1 MHVLR
6 RKSGVKKRIVSLF
19 MALVMTLTL
28 LPAAWAAELTAPQ
41 EDTVPTEEQ
50 SAQEVPAAAA
60 EVMPATEA
68 MPAAEQ
74 DAEAELTEA
83 NSFLLFAATNV
94 EVLIAPERV
103 PYQPGQTVREAL
115 LALQNRE
122 ETPHTFTG
130 LETANGFVTAI
141 DGVSANY
148 NRSDDKG
155 GYKLDQSASAVG
167 AFVFLTAYDM
177 LNEDTASALYALG
190 RAMLAWQ
197 EAEKPQMQK
206 FAQQEYDDAAKALT
220 VKKTADELTALATAL
235 TERMEAYT
243 QYENAETKPL
253 DVRLLGL
260 DGQLLT
266 DYTFTATDPYGNEK
280 TFTNEHPALAAGSY
294 TFTLTSGLNGAS
306 GAMTVA
312 EDGSV
317 TVADETLTVLRV
329 PQNVEWIAQPVL
341 RSVNG
346 GDAAENRYPMEQNG
360 TMALVPDTVGPTGGL
375 YLYGVPGADLDDSK
389 DHLWNGNRVA
399 LYAVYTDVN
408 GKEIDKS
415 RSWESTYQA
424 LTNLLTAGTQGSDL
438 RLEARADMDGYTLYQ
453 AWELTLERT
462 PTLYGLSVTAGGV
475 DQKLDFSGTTTEYAC
490 VVTTGSVVLRPARNS
505 SYTVTVNGSPLDA
518 DGTYTLPLVENS
530 ATTATI
536 AVTMPESGRTTNYTL
551 TVTRE
556 AAVPLTV
563 KHDNDVTVRIFN
575 AAGAEI
581 GVDADGTYPLT
592 PGDSSYT
599 YIATK
604 NEYYHTKGTFK
615 APAKGAESLTIAA
628 VTPET
633 DDYLTSL
640 KLAASA
646 VGTSSVYLPEEQF
659 RAGTHVY
666 ASQMDDRNNSVY
678 VWAAAAQ
685 DKNCK
690 IRVPRTD
697 GKETIVPSGMIAYGT
712 FASSLA
718 EMGPEAFRFTL
729 LVSREDSE
737 KKVIF
742 EQDYLVDFAR
752 VLTLADMSL
761 SVDGME
767 TLYYPV
773 IKGEVADYDGFY
785 WKQYDYQA
793 TVLGSAQE
801 AVLTVTPFAG
811 YSVQV
816 NGGQVYAPEVDP
828 ETGETAETVTITL
841 PLDETK
847 KQESFTLT
855 ACTEEGHQARAYT
868 LTLKKGAPIDTT
880 VTIQDKSTKQ
890 TIAGALAAVYEMR
903 SGSRVWPND
912 DGTFSLV
919 EGLTYTC
926 VATCSGYVGDTQEI
940 AAGKAEEIV
949 ISLAAAPASSHGAG
963 VTSRWPSFRGNNE
976 SNGVVDVKTP
986 TSSKDAVL
994 SWANKL
1000 GDGYSTSALGC
1011 PILIEEGGVEFL
1023 IVYSGRKLY
1032 KVESVTGT
1040 VVATGTMYDTSS
1052 FAITSATYGSDCGM
1066 LFVALSN
1073 GTVQAFDAATLDS
1086 LWIYQDALGG
1096 QPNCPLTYHDGY
1108 VYTGFWND
1116 EKANANFVCL
1126 SATDEDPTSD
1136 SEKKLARWTYTRQ
1149 GGFYW
1154 AGAYVCDDYLL
1165 VGADDGQDQYSSAN
1179 GALLCLDPSTG
1190 EELDRWDNLRGDV
1203 RSSIALDKST
1213 GLFYFT
1219 SKGGY
1224 LYRAAVTQ
1232 TADGWRITDTRS
1244 CVLSNGSNKPD
1255 EPAMSTCTPVLY
1267 HGRAYIGVS
1276 GTSQFGAYTGHNI
1289 TVVDLD
1295 SMSVLYSVP
1304 TKGYP
1309 QTSGLLTTAYEY
1321 PSVYFF
1327 DNFSPGTLRLLED
1340 TGADTLKRTTETY
1353 QVSGVTYE
1361 AETAYALF
1369 TPANE
1374 QAQYAICSPIADSKG
1389 TVFFKND
1396 SAYLMA
1402 LTSDVDTIKVKTLP
1416 DKMSYNEGEKFNP
1429 AGMVL
1434 TVYYKNG
1441 ESRDLPVSRTIN
1453 NVEVTYFTYN
1463 SDTLTAADDGYFEL
1477 TYVPVM
1483 YQSGADGEPVIR
1495 AAKTD
1500 IPISVT
1506 GRTYDRGDINGDGAV
1521 DVYDLQYLYEYCCDN
1536 DTITNPS
1543 ILDRVDVNGDG
1554 LKNISDA
1561 AALYEF
1567 LTRGS
1572 WPMSDTSS
1580 ASVQTTA
1587 ASGGGTAKLLG
1598 SASSAG
1604 AIDRAALKSV
1614 AASQSS
1620 APARAAVK
1628 GDINGDGAVDVYDLQ
1643 YLYEYCCDKS
1653 TITDAATLARLDVNG
1668 DGKQDI
1674 ADAAA
1679 LYGYLT
1685 EGQWPAPRHAIAVK
1699 ADAPT
1704 KAEVTQG
1711 GQYTLYMSEV
1721 FDTCSHNVTYTLSGE
1736 GLGKHTKLAS
1746 DDKGDYLSFTNGETG
1761 EYSLTIT
1768 AVCGADSAVQA
1779 DYHLTVTVTKSAA
1792 GDPGQYGYD
1801 ETPARSVTVYVT
1813 VSNDGVPIRG
1823 VDGTPISHLQVKVP
1837 YFDLESQGLE
1847 DYYRYHTE
1855 NGQGGY
1861 IDGEI
1866 VERPTLL
1873 HLYLYLLGVY
1883 CLGYTPDDVIDGNVQ
1898 VRDAELPRDLK
1909 ISGIGNILDE
1919 TTVNWTGPALT
1930 ISGSATSMYMTKFW
1944 GHDENLMY
1952 YRNHMYPL
1960 MRAGWGCT
1968 ADYILLSDGDTID
1981 VALFS
1986 DWNFWTRGAFA
1997 CFDADEYTVKTGETL
2012 NFNTRKYETKSVADG
2027 GSESFQP
2034 IEGMKVY
2041 LCNEQWTRLA
2051 VIEPT
2056 ESGDAYQYVIDQ
2068 PGEYYL
2074 LAIDPYAGT
2083 NDACLAPATARVHVT
2098 AAG

>member
-1 MHVLR
+1 M
-6 RKSGVKKRIVSLF
+6 KKRIVSLF
-19 MALVMTLTL
+19 MALVMTLSL
-28 LPAAWAAELTAPQ
+28 LPTTAWAVQPSPATTEQTLTEQTAEEP
-41 EDTVPTEEQ
+41 
-50 SAQEVPAAAA
+50 SAA
-60 EVMPATEA
+60 EETTPAEVQ
-68 MPAAEQ
+68 PAAESA
-74 DAEAELTEA
+74 DTELTDA

-103 PYQPGQTVREAL
+103 PYQPNQTVREAL

-130 LETANGFVTAI
+130 LETSDGFVTAI
-141 DGVSANY
+141 DGVSAGY
-148 NRSDDKG
+148 LRSDDKG
-155 GYKLDQSASAVG
+155 GFDLEQRADSIG
-167 AFVFLTAYDM
+167 AFLFLTAYDT
-177 LNEDTASALYALG
+177 LNEETASALCALG

-206 FAQQEYDDAAKALT
+206 FARQEYDAAAKALT
-220 VKKTADELTALATAL
+220 VKKTADELTALSTAL

-243 QYENAETKPL
+243 QYENAKTVPL
-253 DVRLLGL
+253 NVRFYGL

-266 DYTFTATDPYGNEK
+266 DYTFTAADPYGNEK

-306 GAMTVA
+306 GVMTVA

-317 TVADETLTVLRV
+317 TVADETLTTLRV
-329 PQNVEWIAQPVL
+329 PQGVAWMAQPVL

-360 TMALVPDTVGPTGGL
+360 TVALVPDAVGTTGGL
-375 YLYGVPGADLDDSK
+375 YLYGVPGADLESK
-389 DHLWNGNRVA
+389 TYQWNGSKVTLCA
-399 LYAVYTDVN
+399 MYTDVN
-408 GKEIDKS
+408 GKKVDKS
-415 RSWESTYQA
+415 RSWESTHQA
-424 LTNLLTAGTQGSDL
+424 LADVLTAGTQGSAL
-438 RLEARADMDGYTLYQ
+438 RLEARADMDGYTVYQ
-453 AWELTLERT
+453 AWELKIERT
-462 PTLYGLSVTAGGV
+462 PTLYGLSVMAGGV

-490 VVTTGSVVLRPARNS
+490 VVTTESVVLRPARNS
-505 SYTVTVNGSPLDA
+505 SYTVTVNGGQLDG
-518 DGTYTLPLVENS
+518 DGTYTLPLAEDS
-530 ATTATI
+530 DTTATI
-536 AVTMPESGRTTNYTL
+536 AVTMPESGRTTTYTL
-551 TVTRE
+551 TVTRK

-563 KHDNDVTVRIFN
+563 KHDDDVTVRIFN

-604 NEYYHTKGTFK
+604 NEYYH
-615 APAKGAESLTIAA
+615 AKGIFAAPKEGDTSLTITA

-646 VGTSSVYLPEEQF
+646 VGTSSVYLPAEQF

-666 ASQMDDRNNSVY
+666 TSQMDDRNNSVY
-678 VWAAAAQ
+678 VWAVAVQ
-685 DKNCK
+685 DKGCK

-697 GKETIVPSGMIAYGT
+697 GKDTNVPSGRTSGT

-718 EMGPEAFRFTL
+718 KTGPEAFRFTL

-737 KKVIF
+737 KKVTF

-767 TLYYPV
+767 TAYYPV

-785 WKQYDYQA
+785 WKQYDYQT

-801 AVLTVTPFAG
+801 AVLTVTPFVTG

-816 NGGQVYAPEVDP
+816 NGDQIYAPKVDP
-828 ETGETAETVTITL
+828 ETGETAETVTVTL

-847 KQESFTLT
+847 KQETFTLT
-855 ACTEEGHQARAYT
+855 ACTAEGHQARAYT

-880 VTIQDKSTKQ
+880 VTIQDKDTKQ
-890 TIAGALAAVYEMR
+890 TIDGALAAVYEMR

-949 ISLAAAPASSHGAG
+949 ISLAAAPVSSHGAG
-963 VTSRWPSFRGNNE
+963 VTSSWPSFRGNDNA
-976 SNGVVDVKTP
+976 NGVVNAKTP
-986 TSSKDAVL
+986 TSSDTAVL

-1023 IVYSGRKLY
+1023 IVYSGRTLY

-1040 VVATGTMYDTSS
+1040 VVATGAMCDTSS
-1052 FAITSATYGSDCGM
+1052 FAITSATYGPDCGM
-1066 LFVALSN
+1066 LFVALSS

-1086 LWIYQDALGG
+1086 LWIYQDMLGG

-1108 VYTGFWND
+1108 VYTGFWNQ
-1116 EKANANFVCL
+1116 EKENANFVCL
-1126 SATDEDPTSD
+1126 SATDEDPTSG
-1136 SEKKLARWTYTRQ
+1136 SEKKLARWTYTRM

-1165 VGADDGQDQYSSAN
+1165 VGADDGQDRSSSAT

-1190 EELDRWDNLRGDV
+1190 EELDRWDGLRGDV
-1203 RSSIALDKST
+1203 RSSIARD
-1213 GLFYFT
+1213 GDGRFYFT

-1224 LYRAAVTQ
+1224 LYSAAVTQ
-1232 TADGWRITDTRS
+1232 TADGWKITDTRS
-1244 CVLSNGSNKPD
+1244 CALSNGSGSEKT
-1255 EPAMSTCTPVLY
+1255 PAMSTCTPVLY
-1267 HGRAYIGVS
+1267 KGRAYIGVS

-1327 DNFSPGTLRLLED
+1327 DNFTPGTLRLLED
-1340 TGADTLKRTTETY
+1340 TGTAPGKTTTETY
-1353 QVSGVTYE
+1353 QEGGSTRTV
-1361 AETAYALF
+1361 ETAYALF
-1369 TPANE
+1369 TPAND

-1402 LTSDVDTIKVKTLP
+1402 LTSTVDKVEVTKLP
-1416 DKMSYNEGEKFNP
+1416 DKMSYSEGEAFDP
-1429 AGMVL
+1429 TGMEL
-1434 TVYYKNG
+1434 TVYYTNG
-1441 ESRDLPVSRTIN
+1441 ESRVLPVSRTIN
-1453 NVEVTYFTYN
+1453 GVKVEYFTY
-1463 SDTLTAADDGYFEL
+1463 SDTVTAADDGYFEL

-1506 GRTYDRGDINGDGAV
+1506 GKTYDRGDINGDGAV
-1521 DVYDLQYLYEYCCDN
+1521 DVYDLQYLYEYCCD
-1536 DTITNPS
+1536 
-1543 ILDRVDVNGDG
+1543 
-1554 LKNISDA
+1554 KN
-1561 AALYEF
+1561 
-1567 LTRGS
+1567 
-1572 WPMSDTSS
+1572 
-1580 ASVQTTA
+1580 
-1587 ASGGGTAKLLG
+1587 
-1598 SASSAG
+1598 
-1604 AIDRAALKSV
+1604 
-1614 AASQSS
+1614 
-1620 APARAAVK
+1620 
-1628 GDINGDGAVDVYDLQ
+1628 
-1643 YLYEYCCDKS
+1643 
-1653 TITDAATLARLDVNG
+1653 TITDPATLARLDVNG

-1685 EGQWPAPRHAIAVK
+1685 EGEWPSSRHAITVK
-1699 ADAPT
+1699 STAPET
-1704 KAEVTQG
+1704 AQVEQG
-1711 GQYTLYMSEV
+1711 GMYTLYMSDV
-1721 FDTCSHNVTYTLSGE
+1721 FDTCPDRVTYTLSGE
-1736 GLGKHTKLAS
+1736 GLSEHTKLAA
-1746 DDKGDYLSFTNGETG
+1746 DDKGDYLSFTNSKTG
-1761 EYSLTIT
+1761 DYLLTIT

-1779 DYHLTVTVTKSAA
+1779 VYHLTVTVTKSAA
-1792 GDPGQYGYD
+1792 GDPGQYDYD
-1801 ETPARSVTVYVT
+1801 EENADSVTVYVT

-1823 VDGTPISHLQVKVP
+1823 VDGTPMAHLQVEVP
-1837 YFDLESQGLE
+1837 YFDLENQGLE
-1847 DYYRYHTE
+1847 EFHRYHTE
-1855 NGQGGY
+1855 NGQGGGSY
-1861 IDGEI
+1861 IDNVV
-1866 VERPTLL
+1866 VERPTVL

-1883 CLGYTPDDVIDGNVQ
+1883 CKGYTPEEVTSGTKKVVDGQNDRYREVY
-1898 VRDAELPRDLK
+1898 D
-1909 ISGIGNILDE
+1909 ILGKQ
-1919 TTVNWTGPALT
+1919 TASWPGPALT
-1930 ISGSATSMYMTKFW
+1930 ISGSATSMYMPNFW

-1952 YRNHMYPL
+1952 YRNHVYPL
-1960 MRAGWGCT
+1960 MGPGWGAT
-1968 ADYILLSDGDTID
+1968 ADYILLSNGDTID

-1986 DWNFWTRGAFA
+1986 DWNFWSDGGAFT
-1997 CFDADEYTVKTGETL
+1997 CFDKDEYTVKAGETL
-2012 NFNTRKYETKSVADG
+2012 TFNTRKYETKSVADG
-2027 GSESFQP
+2027 GSESFQS
-2034 IEGMKVY
+2034 IAGMTVY
-2041 LCNEQWTRLA
+2041 LYDDQWTQLTEIPA
-2051 VIEPT
+2051 D
-2056 ESGDAYQYVIDQ
+2056 ESGDAFQYVVNEK
-2068 PGEYYL
+2068 PGTYYL
-2074 LAIDPYAGT
+2074 LALDPKAGS
-2083 NDACLAPATARVHVT
+2083 DAARLAPATARLRVS
-2098 AAG
+2098 

>member
-1 MHVLR
+1 M
-6 RKSGVKKRIVSLF
+6 KKRIVSLF
-19 MALVMTLTL
+19 MALVMTLSL
-28 LPAAWAAELTAPQ
+28 LPTTAWAVQPSPEITEQTLTEQTAEEP
-41 EDTVPTEEQ
+41 
-50 SAQEVPAAAA
+50 SAA
-60 EVMPATEA
+60 EETTPAEVQ
-68 MPAAEQ
+68 PAAESA
-74 DAEAELTEA
+74 DTALTDD
-83 NSFLLFAATNV
+83 NSFLLFAATNAG
-94 EVLIAPERV
+94 VLIAPERV

-115 LALQNRE
+115 LALQDRKEN
-122 ETPHTFTG
+122 PHTFTG

-148 NRSDDKG
+148 SRSDDKG
-155 GYKLDQSASAVG
+155 SFDLQQRADSVG
-167 AFVFLTAYDM
+167 AFLFLTAYDT
-177 LNEDTASALYALG
+177 LNEETASALYALG

-206 FAQQEYDDAAKALT
+206 FARQEYDAAAKALT
-220 VKKTADELTALATAL
+220 VKKAADELTALSTAL

-253 DVRLLGL
+253 NVRFRGL
-260 DGQLLT
+260 TGQPLT

-306 GAMTVA
+306 GVMTVA

-317 TVADETLTVLRV
+317 TVAGQTLTALRV
-329 PQNVEWIAQPVL
+329 PQGVAWMAQPVL

-346 GDAAENRYPMEQNG
+346 GDAAENRYPMESNG
-360 TMALVPDTVGPTGGL
+360 TVALVPDAVGTTGGL
-375 YLYGVPGADLDDSK
+375 YLYGVPGADLESK
-389 DHLWNGNRVA
+389 TYQWNGSKVTLCA
-399 LYAVYTDVN
+399 MYTDVN
-408 GKEIDKS
+408 GKEIDKQ

-424 LTNLLTAGTQGSDL
+424 LADVLTAGTQGADL
-438 RLEARADMDGYTLYQ
+438 RLEARADMDGYTVYQ
-453 AWELTLERT
+453 AWELKIERT

-490 VVTTGSVVLRPARNS
+490 VVTTESVVLRPARNS
-505 SYTVTVNGSPLDA
+505 SYTVTVNGGQLDG
-518 DGTYTLPLVENS
+518 DGTYTLPLAEDGD
-530 ATTATI
+530 TTATI
-536 AVTMPESGRTTNYTL
+536 AVTMPESGRTTTYTL
-551 TVTRE
+551 TVTRK

-563 KHDNDVTVRIFN
+563 EHDDDVTVRIFN
-575 AAGAEI
+575 AAGVEI
-581 GVDADGTYPLT
+581 GMDADGTYPLT

-604 NEYYHTKGTFK
+604 NEYYH
-615 APAKGAESLTIAA
+615 AKGIFAAPKEGDTSLTITA

-640 KLAASA
+640 KLAAKA

-666 ASQMDDRNNSVY
+666 TSQMDDQNNSVY
-678 VWAAAAQ
+678 VWAVAVQ
-685 DKNCK
+685 DKSCK

-697 GKETIVPSGMIAYGT
+697 GKDTIVPSGITSGT

-718 EMGPEAFRFTL
+718 KTGPEAFRFTL

-737 KKVIF
+737 KKVTF

-752 VLTLADMSL
+752 VLTLANMSL

-767 TLYYPV
+767 TVYYPV
-773 IKGEVADYDGFY
+773 IKGEVANYDGFY

-828 ETGETAETVTITL
+828 ETGETAETVTVTL

-847 KQESFTLT
+847 KQEVFTLT
-855 ACTEEGHQARAYT
+855 ACTAEGHQARAYT

-880 VTIQDKSTKQ
+880 VTIQDKDTKQ
-890 TIAGALAAVYEMR
+890 TIDGALAAVYEMR

-949 ISLAAAPASSHGAG
+949 ISLAAAPVSSHGAG
-963 VTSRWPSFRGNNE
+963 VTSSWPSFRGNDNA
-976 SNGVVDVKTP
+976 NGVVNAKTP
-986 TSSKDAVL
+986 TSSDTAVL
-994 SWANKL
+994 GWANKL

-1023 IVYSGRKLY
+1023 IVYSGRTLY

-1040 VVATGTMYDTSS
+1040 VVATGAMCDTSS
-1052 FAITSATYGSDCGM
+1052 FAITSATYGPDCGM

-1073 GTVQAFDAATLDS
+1073 GTVQAFDAATLES

-1108 VYTGFWND
+1108 VYTGFWNQ
-1116 EKANANFVCL
+1116 EQENANFVCL
-1126 SATDEDPTSD
+1126 SATDENPASG
-1136 SEKKLARWTYTRQ
+1136 SEKKLARWTYTRL

-1154 AGAYVCDDYLL
+1154 AGAYVCDNYLL

-1190 EELDRWDNLRGDV
+1190 AELGRWEDGLRGDV
-1203 RSSIALDKST
+1203 RSSIAKGED
-1213 GLFYFT
+1213 GRFYFT

-1224 LYRAAVTQ
+1224 LYSAAVEK
-1232 TADGWRITDTRS
+1232 TAAGWTITNKRS
-1244 CVLSNGSNKPD
+1244 CQLSNGSGSEKT
-1255 EPAMSTCTPVLY
+1255 PAMSTCTPVLY

-1276 GTSQFGAYTGHNI
+1276 GTSQFGMYTGHNI

-1327 DNFSPGTLRLLED
+1327 DNFTPGTLRLLED
-1340 TGADTLKRTTETY
+1340 TGTAPGKTTTETY
-1353 QVSGVTYE
+1353 QEGGSTRTV
-1361 AETAYALF
+1361 ETAYALF

-1402 LTSDVDTIKVKTLP
+1402 LTSDIDTIKVKSLP
-1416 DKMSYNEGEKFNP
+1416 YKMSYNEGEAFDP
-1429 AGMVL
+1429 TGMEL

-1453 NVEVTYFTYN
+1453 GVKVEYFTY

-1477 TYVPVM
+1477 TYAPVM

-1506 GRTYDRGDINGDGAV
+1506 GKTYDRGDINGDGAV

-1536 DTITNPS
+1536 STIT
-1543 ILDRVDVNGDG
+1543 DRATLARLDVNGDG
-1554 LKNISDA
+1554 LTNISDV
-1561 AALYEF
+1561 AALYDF
-1567 LTRGS
+1567 LTQGS
-1572 WPMSDTSS
+1572 WPESDTS
-1580 ASVQTTA
+1580 AAVPQTMA
-1587 ASGGGTAKLLG
+1587 ASGGGTARLLG

-1604 AIDRAALKSV
+1604 AVDRTALKGV
-1614 AASQSS
+1614 TASLSS
-1620 APARAAVK
+1620 APAAAAVKK
-1628 GDINGDGAVDVYDLQ
+1628 GDINGDGTVDVYDLQ
-1643 YLYEYCCDKS
+1643 YLYEYCCDND
-1653 TITDAATLARLDVNG
+1653 TITNPAILARLDING
-1668 DGKQDI
+1668 DGERDI
-1674 ADAAA
+1674 ADVAA

-1685 EGQWPAPRHAIAVK
+1685 EGQWPVPRHAIAVK

-1704 KAEVTQG
+1704 EAEVTQG
-1711 GQYTLYMSEV
+1711 GQYILYMSEV
-1721 FDTCSHNVTYTLSGE
+1721 FDTCSDNNVTYTLSGE

-1746 DDKGDYLSFTNGETG
+1746 DDKGWFLSFTNGETG
-1761 EYSLTIT
+1761 VYSLTIT

-1779 DYHLTVTVTKSAA
+1779 VYHLTVTVTKSAA
-1792 GDPGQYGYD
+1792 GDPGQYDYD
-1801 ETPARSVTVYVT
+1801 EENAKSVTVYVT
-1813 VSNDGVPIRG
+1813 VSNDGVPIYG
-1823 VDGTPISHLQVKVP
+1823 VDGTPIAHLEVEVP
-1837 YFDLESQGLE
+1837 YFNLESQGLAE
-1847 DYYRYHTE
+1847 FYRYHTE
-1855 NGQGGY
+1855 NGQGGGSY
-1861 IDGEI
+1861 IDNVV
-1866 VERPTLL
+1866 VERPTAL

-1883 CLGYTPDDVIDGNVQ
+1883 CLGCEPYDVISGNVQ
-1898 VRDAELPRDLK
+1898 VRDAELPRELK

-1930 ISGSATSMYMTKFW
+1930 ISGSATSMYMPNFW

-1952 YRNHMYPL
+1952 YRNHMFPL

-1986 DWNFWTRGAFA
+1986 DWNFWNDGGAFT
-1997 CFDADEYTVKTGETL
+1997 CFDKDEYTVKAGETL
-2012 NFNTRKYETKSVADG
+2012 TFNTRKYETKSVADG

-2041 LCNEQWTRLA
+2041 LFNEQWTRLT
-2051 VIEPT
+2051 EELTPT
-2056 ESGDAYQYVIDQ
+2056 GSGEAFQYVIDQ
-2068 PGEYYL
+2068 PGDYYL
-2074 LAIDPYAGT
+2074 LALDPNAGT
-2083 NDACLAPATARVHVT
+2083 EAARLAPATARLRVS
-2098 AAG
+2098 

>member
-1 MHVLR
+1 M
-6 RKSGVKKRIVSLF
+6 KKRIVSLF
-19 MALVMTLTL
+19 MALVMTLSL
-28 LPAAWAAELTAPQ
+28 LPTTAWAVQPSPETTEQTLTEQTAEEP
-41 EDTVPTEEQ
+41 
-50 SAQEVPAAAA
+50 SAA
-60 EVMPATEA
+60 EETTPAEVQ
-68 MPAAEQ
+68 PAAESA
-74 DAEAELTEA
+74 DTELTDA

-122 ETPHTFTG
+122 ETPHTFDG
-130 LETANGFVTAI
+130 LETVNGFVTAI

-148 NRSDDKG
+148 SRSDDKG
-155 GYKLDQSASAVG
+155 SFDLEQRADSVG
-167 AFVFLTAYDM
+167 AFLFLTAYDT
-177 LNEDTASALYALG
+177 LNEETASALCALG

-206 FAQQEYDDAAKALT
+206 FARQEYDAAAKALT
-220 VKKTADELTALATAL
+220 VKKTADELTALSTAL

-253 DVRLLGL
+253 NVRFLGL
-260 DGQLLT
+260 TGQLLT
-266 DYTFTATDPYGNEK
+266 DYTFTAADPYGNEK

-306 GAMTVA
+306 GVMTVA

-317 TVADETLTVLRV
+317 TVADETLTTLRV
-329 PQNVEWIAQPVL
+329 PQGVAWMAQPVL

-346 GDAAENRYPMEQNG
+346 GDAAENRYPMEQDG
-360 TMALVPDTVGPTGGL
+360 TVALVPDAVGTTGGL
-375 YLYGVPGADLDDSK
+375 YLYGVPGADLESK
-389 DHLWNGNRVA
+389 TYQWNGSKVTLCA
-399 LYAVYTDVN
+399 MYTDVN
-408 GKEIDKS
+408 GKKVDKS
-415 RSWESTYQA
+415 RSWESTHQA
-424 LTNLLTAGTQGSDL
+424 LADVLTAGTQGSAL
-438 RLEARADMDGYTLYQ
+438 RLEARTDMDGYTMYQ

-462 PTLYGLSVTAGGV
+462 PTLYGLSVMAGGV

-490 VVTTGSVVLRPARNS
+490 VVTTESVVLRPARNS
-505 SYTVTVNGSPLDA
+505 SYTVTVNGGQLDG
-518 DGTYTLPLVENS
+518 DGTYTLPLAEDS
-530 ATTATI
+530 DTTATI
-536 AVTMPESGRTTNYTL
+536 AVTMPESGRTTTYTL
-551 TVTRE
+551 TVTRK

-563 KHDNDVTVRIFN
+563 KHDDDVTVRIFN

-604 NEYYHTKGTFK
+604 NEYYH
-615 APAKGAESLTIAA
+615 AKGIFAAPKEGDTSLTITA

-646 VGTSSVYLPEEQF
+646 VGTSSVYLPAEQF

-666 ASQMDDRNNSVY
+666 TSQMDDRNNSVY
-678 VWAAAAQ
+678 VWAVAVQ
-685 DKNCK
+685 DKGCK

-697 GKETIVPSGMIAYGT
+697 GKDTNVPSGITSGT

-718 EMGPEAFRFTL
+718 KTGPEAFRFTL

-737 KKVIF
+737 KKVTF

-767 TLYYPV
+767 TVYYQV
-773 IKGEVADYDGFY
+773 IKGEVANYDGFY
-785 WKQYDYQA
+785 WKQYDYQT

-801 AVLTVTPFAG
+801 AVLTVTPFVTG

-816 NGGQVYAPEVDP
+816 NGGQIYAPEVDP
-828 ETGETAETVTITL
+828 ETGETAETVTVTL

-847 KQESFTLT
+847 KQETFTLT
-855 ACTEEGHQARAYT
+855 ACTAEGHQARAYT

-880 VTIQDKSTKQ
+880 VTIQDKDTKQ
-890 TIAGALAAVYEMR
+890 TIDGALAAVYEMR

-949 ISLAAAPASSHGAG
+949 ISLAAAPVSSHGAG
-963 VTSRWPSFRGNNE
+963 VTSSWPSFRGNDNA
-976 SNGVVDVKTP
+976 NGVVNAKTP
-986 TSSKDAVL
+986 TSSDTAVL

-1023 IVYSGRKLY
+1023 IVYSGRTLY

-1040 VVATGTMYDTSS
+1040 VVATGAMCDTSS
-1052 FAITSATYGSDCGM
+1052 FAITSATYGPDCGM
-1066 LFVALSN
+1066 LFVALSS
-1073 GTVQAFDAATLDS
+1073 GTVQAFDAATLES
-1086 LWIYQDALGG
+1086 LWIYQDMLGG

-1108 VYTGFWND
+1108 VYTGFWNQ
-1116 EKANANFVCL
+1116 EQENANFVCL
-1126 SATDEDPTSD
+1126 SATDEDPASG
-1136 SEKKLARWTYTRQ
+1136 SEKKLARWTYTRL

-1154 AGAYVCDDYLL
+1154 AGAYVCDNYLL
-1165 VGADDGQDQYSSAN
+1165 VGADDGQDRSSSST

-1190 EELDRWDNLRGDV
+1190 EELDRWDGLRGDV
-1203 RSSIALDKST
+1203 RSSIARD
-1213 GLFYFT
+1213 GDGRFYFT

-1224 LYRAAVTQ
+1224 LYSAAVTQ
-1232 TADGWRITDTRS
+1232 TADGWKITDTRS
-1244 CVLSNGSNKPD
+1244 CALSNGSGDPST
-1255 EPAMSTCTPVLY
+1255 PAMSTCTPVLY
-1267 HGRAYIGVS
+1267 KGRAYIGVS

-1327 DNFSPGTLRLLED
+1327 DNFTPGTLRLLED
-1340 TGADTLKRTTETY
+1340 TGTAPGKTTTETY
-1353 QVSGVTYE
+1353 QEGGSTRTV
-1361 AETAYALF
+1361 ETAYALF
-1369 TPANE
+1369 TPAND

-1402 LTSDVDTIKVKTLP
+1402 LTSTVDKVEVTKLP
-1416 DKMSYNEGEKFNP
+1416 DKMSYNEGAAFDP
-1429 AGMVL
+1429 TGMEL
-1434 TVYYKNG
+1434 TVYYTNG
-1441 ESRDLPVSRTIN
+1441 ESRVLPVSRTIN
-1453 NVEVTYFTYN
+1453 GVKVEYFTY
-1463 SDTLTAADDGYFEL
+1463 SDTVTAADDGYFEL

-1506 GRTYDRGDINGDGAV
+1506 GKTYDRGDINGDGAV

-1536 DTITNPS
+1536 
-1543 ILDRVDVNGDG
+1543 
-1554 LKNISDA
+1554 
-1561 AALYEF
+1561 
-1567 LTRGS
+1567 
-1572 WPMSDTSS
+1572 
-1580 ASVQTTA
+1580 
-1587 ASGGGTAKLLG
+1587 
-1598 SASSAG
+1598 
-1604 AIDRAALKSV
+1604 
-1614 AASQSS
+1614 
-1620 APARAAVK
+1620 
-1628 GDINGDGAVDVYDLQ
+1628 
-1643 YLYEYCCDKS
+1643 S
-1653 TITDAATLARLDVNG
+1653 TITDRATLARLDVNG

-1685 EGQWPAPRHAIAVK
+1685 EGQWPVPRHAITVK
-1699 ADAPT
+1699 STAPKT
-1704 KAEVTQG
+1704 AQVEQG
-1711 GQYTLYMSEV
+1711 GMYTLYMSEV
-1721 FDTCSHNVTYTLSGE
+1721 FDTCPDSVTYTLSGE
-1736 GLGKHTKLAS
+1736 GLGKHTKLAA
-1746 DDKGDYLSFTNGETG
+1746 DDKGDYLSFTNSKTG
-1761 EYSLTIT
+1761 DYLLTIT

-1779 DYHLTVTVTKSAA
+1779 VYHLTVTVTKSAA
-1792 GDPGQYGYD
+1792 GDPGQYDYD
-1801 ETPARSVTVYVT
+1801 EENADSVTVYVT
-1813 VSNDGVPIRG
+1813 VSNDGVPIYG
-1823 VDGTPISHLQVKVP
+1823 VDGTPMAHLQVEVP
-1837 YFDLESQGLE
+1837 YFDLESQGLAE
-1847 DYYRYHTE
+1847 FYRYHTE
-1855 NGQGGY
+1855 NGQGGGSY
-1861 IDGEI
+1861 IDNVV
-1866 VERPTLL
+1866 VERPTVL

-1883 CLGYTPDDVIDGNVQ
+1883 CKGYTPEEVTSGTKKVVDGQSDRYREVY
-1898 VRDAELPRDLK
+1898 D
-1909 ISGIGNILDE
+1909 ILGKQ
-1919 TTVNWTGPALT
+1919 TASWTGPALT
-1930 ISGSATSMYMTKFW
+1930 ISGSATSMYMRNFW

-1952 YRNHMYPL
+1952 YRNHVYPL
-1960 MRAGWGCT
+1960 MGPGWGAT

-1981 VALFS
+1981 VALFTDWSFWS
-1986 DWNFWTRGAFA
+1986 DGGAFTR
-1997 CFDADEYTVKTGETL
+1997 FDADEYTVKAGETL
-2012 NFNTRKYETKSVADG
+2012 TFRTLKYETKSVADG

-2034 IEGMKVY
+2034 VEGMTVKLY
-2041 LCNEQWTRLA
+2041 NEQWTELA
-2051 VIEPT
+2051 EIAPAG
-2056 ESGDAYQYVIDQ
+2056 SGDAFQYVVNEK
-2068 PGEYYL
+2068 PGTYYL
-2074 LAIDPYAGT
+2074 LALDPNAGS
-2083 NDACLAPATARVHVT
+2083 DAARLAPATARLRVS
-2098 AAG
+2098 

>member
-1 MHVLR
+1 M
-6 RKSGVKKRIVSLF
+6 KKRIVSLF
-19 MALVMTLTL
+19 MALVMTLSL
-28 LPAAWAAELTAPQ
+28 LPTTAWAVQPSPETTEQTLTEQTAEEP
-41 EDTVPTEEQ
+41 
-50 SAQEVPAAAA
+50 SAA
-60 EVMPATEA
+60 EETTPAEVQ
-68 MPAAEQ
+68 PAAESA
-74 DAEAELTEA
+74 DTELTDA

-103 PYQPGQTVREAL
+103 PYQPNQTVREAL

-122 ETPHTFTG
+122 ETPHTFDG
-130 LETANGFVTAI
+130 LETVNGFVTAI

-148 NRSDDKG
+148 SRSDDKG
-155 GYKLDQSASAVG
+155 SFDLEQRADSVG
-167 AFVFLTAYDM
+167 AFLFLTAYDT
-177 LNEDTASALYALG
+177 LNEETASALCALG

-206 FAQQEYDDAAKALT
+206 FARQEYDAAAKALT
-220 VKKTADELTALATAL
+220 VKKTADELTALSTAL

-253 DVRLLGL
+253 NVRFLGL
-260 DGQLLT
+260 TGQLLT
-266 DYTFTATDPYGNEK
+266 DYTFTAADPYGNEK

-306 GAMTVA
+306 GVMTVA

-317 TVADETLTVLRV
+317 TVADETLTTLRV
-329 PQNVEWIAQPVL
+329 PQGVAWMAQPVL

-346 GDAAENRYPMEQNG
+346 GDAAENRYPMEQDG
-360 TMALVPDTVGPTGGL
+360 TVALVPDTVGPTGGL
-375 YLYGVPGADLDDSK
+375 YLYGVPGADLDSK
-389 DHLWNGNRVA
+389 TYQWNGSKVTLCA
-399 LYAVYTDVN
+399 MYTDVN
-408 GKEIDKS
+408 GKKVDKS
-415 RSWESTYQA
+415 RSWESTHQA
-424 LTNLLTAGTQGSDL
+424 LADVLTAGTQGADL
-438 RLEARADMDGYTLYQ
+438 RLEARADMDGYTMYQ

-462 PTLYGLSVTAGGV
+462 PTLYGLSVMAGGV

-490 VVTTGSVVLRPARNS
+490 VVTTESVVLRPARNS
-505 SYTVTVNGSPLDA
+505 SYTVTVNGGQLDG
-518 DGTYTLPLVENS
+518 DGTYTLPLAEDS
-530 ATTATI
+530 DTTATI
-536 AVTMPESGRTTNYTL
+536 AVTMPESGRTTTYTL
-551 TVTRE
+551 TVTRK

-563 KHDNDVTVRIFN
+563 KHDDDVTVRIFN

-604 NEYYHTKGTFK
+604 NEYYH
-615 APAKGAESLTIAA
+615 AKGIFAAPKEGDTSLTITA

-646 VGTSSVYLPEEQF
+646 VGTSSVYLPAEQF

-678 VWAAAAQ
+678 VWAVAVQ
-685 DKNCK
+685 DKGCK

-697 GKETIVPSGMIAYGT
+697 GKDTNVPSGITSGT

-718 EMGPEAFRFTL
+718 KTGPEAFRFTL

-737 KKVIF
+737 KKVTF

-767 TLYYPV
+767 TAYYPV

-785 WKQYDYQA
+785 WKQYDYQT

-801 AVLTVTPFAG
+801 AVLTVTPFVTG

-816 NGGQVYAPEVDP
+816 NGDQIYAPKVDP
-828 ETGETAETVTITL
+828 ETGETAETVTVTL

-847 KQESFTLT
+847 KQETFTLT
-855 ACTEEGHQARAYT
+855 ACTAEGHQARAYT

-880 VTIQDKSTKQ
+880 VTIQDKDTKQ
-890 TIAGALAAVYEMR
+890 TIDGALAAVYEMR

-949 ISLAAAPASSHGAG
+949 ISLAAAPVSSHGAG
-963 VTSRWPSFRGNNE
+963 VTSSWPSFRGNDNA
-976 SNGVVDVKTP
+976 NGVVNAKTP
-986 TSSKDAVL
+986 TSSDTAVL

-1023 IVYSGRKLY
+1023 IVYSGRTLY

-1040 VVATGTMYDTSS
+1040 VVATGAMCDTSS
-1052 FAITSATYGSDCGM
+1052 FAITSATYGPDCGM
-1066 LFVALSN
+1066 LFVALSS

-1086 LWIYQDALGG
+1086 LWIYQDMLGG

-1108 VYTGFWND
+1108 VYTGFWNQ
-1116 EKANANFVCL
+1116 EKENANFVCL
-1126 SATDEDPTSD
+1126 SATDEDPTSG
-1136 SEKKLARWTYTRQ
+1136 SEKKLARWTYTRL

-1165 VGADDGQDQYSSAN
+1165 VGADDGEDQYFSST

-1190 EELDRWDNLRGDV
+1190 EELDRWDGLRGDV
-1203 RSSIALDKST
+1203 RSSIARD
-1213 GLFYFT
+1213 GDGRFYFA

-1224 LYRAAVTQ
+1224 LYSAAVTQ
-1232 TADGWRITDTRS
+1232 TADGWKITDTRS
-1244 CVLSNGSNKPD
+1244 CALSNGSGDPST
-1255 EPAMSTCTPVLY
+1255 PAMSTCTPVLY
-1267 HGRAYIGVS
+1267 KGRAYIGVS

-1327 DNFSPGTLRLLED
+1327 DNFTPGTLRLLED
-1340 TGADTLKRTTETY
+1340 TGTAPGKTTTETY
-1353 QVSGVTYE
+1353 QEGGSTRTV
-1361 AETAYALF
+1361 ETAYALF
-1369 TPANE
+1369 TPAND

-1402 LTSDVDTIKVKTLP
+1402 LTSTVDKVEVTKLP
-1416 DKMSYNEGEKFNP
+1416 DKMSYNEGEAFDP
-1429 AGMVL
+1429 TGMEL
-1434 TVYYKNG
+1434 TVYYTNG
-1441 ESRDLPVSRTIN
+1441 ESRVLPVSRTISGVK
-1453 NVEVTYFTYN
+1453 VEYFTY

-1506 GRTYDRGDINGDGAV
+1506 GKTYDRGN
-1521 DVYDLQYLYEYCCDN
+1521 
-1536 DTITNPS
+1536 
-1543 ILDRVDVNGDG
+1543 
-1554 LKNISDA
+1554 
-1561 AALYEF
+1561 
-1567 LTRGS
+1567 
-1572 WPMSDTSS
+1572 
-1580 ASVQTTA
+1580 
-1587 ASGGGTAKLLG
+1587 
-1598 SASSAG
+1598 
-1604 AIDRAALKSV
+1604 
-1614 AASQSS
+1614 
-1620 APARAAVK
+1620 
-1628 GDINGDGAVDVYDLQ
+1628 INGDGAVDVYDLQ
-1643 YLYEYCCDKS
+1643 YLYEYCCDKN
-1653 TITDAATLARLDVNG
+1653 TITDPATLARLDVNG

-1685 EGQWPAPRHAIAVK
+1685 EGQWPVPCHAITVK
-1699 ADAPT
+1699 STAPET
-1704 KAEVTQG
+1704 AQVEQG
-1711 GQYTLYMSEV
+1711 GMYTLYMSDV
-1721 FDTCSHNVTYTLSGE
+1721 FDTCPDSVTYTLSGE
-1736 GLGKHTKLAS
+1736 GLGKHTKLAA
-1746 DDKGDYLSFTNGETG
+1746 DDKGDYLSFTNSKTG
-1761 EYSLTIT
+1761 DYLLTIT

-1779 DYHLTVTVTKSAA
+1779 VYHLTVTVTKSAA
-1792 GDPGQYGYD
+1792 GDPGQYDYD
-1801 ETPARSVTVYVT
+1801 EENADSVTVYVT

-1823 VDGTPISHLQVKVP
+1823 VDGTPMAHLQVEVP
-1837 YFDLESQGLE
+1837 YFDLENQGLE
-1847 DYYRYHTE
+1847 EFHRYHTE
-1855 NGQGGY
+1855 NGQGGGSY
-1861 IDGEI
+1861 IDNVV
-1866 VERPTLL
+1866 VERPTVL

-1883 CLGYTPDDVIDGNVQ
+1883 CKGYTPEEVTSGTKKVVDGQNDRYREVY
-1898 VRDAELPRDLK
+1898 D
-1909 ISGIGNILDE
+1909 ILGKQ
-1919 TTVNWTGPALT
+1919 TASWTGPALT
-1930 ISGSATSMYMTKFW
+1930 ISGSATSMYMRNFW

-1952 YRNHMYPL
+1952 YRNHVYPL
-1960 MRAGWGCT
+1960 MGPGWGAT

-1981 VALFS
+1981 VALFT
-1986 DWNFWTRGAFA
+1986 DWNFWSDGGAFT
-1997 CFDADEYTVKTGETL
+1997 CFDKDEYTVKAGETL
-2012 NFNTRKYETKSVADG
+2012 TFNTLKYETKSVADG
-2027 GSESFQP
+2027 GSESFQS
-2034 IEGMKVY
+2034 IAGMTVY
-2041 LCNEQWTRLA
+2041 LYDDQWTQLTEIPA
-2051 VIEPT
+2051 D
-2056 ESGDAYQYVIDQ
+2056 ESGDAFQYVVNEK
-2068 PGEYYL
+2068 PGTYYL
-2074 LAIDPYAGT
+2074 LAVDPKAGS
-2083 NDACLAPATARVHVT
+2083 DAARLAPATARLRVS
-2098 AAG
+2098 

>member
-1 MHVLR
+1 M
-6 RKSGVKKRIVSLF
+6 KKRIVSLF
-19 MALVMTLTL
+19 MALVMTLSL
-28 LPAAWAAELTAPQ
+28 LPATVWAVQPSPAITEQTLTEQTAEEPSAAEETTP
-41 EDTVPTEEQ
+41 
-50 SAQEVPAAAA
+50 A
-60 EVMPATEA
+60 EVQ
-68 MPAAEQ
+68 PAAESA
-74 DAEAELTEA
+74 DTALTDA

-103 PYQPGQTVREAL
+103 PYQSNQTVREAL

-122 ETPHTFTG
+122 ETPHTFDG
-130 LETANGFVTAI
+130 LETVNGFVTAI

-148 NRSDDKG
+148 SRSDDKG
-155 GYKLDQSASAVG
+155 SFDLEQRADSVG
-167 AFVFLTAYDM
+167 AFLFLTAYDT
-177 LNEDTASALYALG
+177 LNEETASALCALG

-206 FAQQEYDDAAKALT
+206 FARQEYDAAAKALT
-220 VKKTADELTALATAL
+220 VKKTADELTALSTAL

-253 DVRLLGL
+253 NVRFLGL
-260 DGQLLT
+260 TGQLLT
-266 DYTFTATDPYGNEK
+266 DYTFTAADPYGNEK

-306 GAMTVA
+306 GVMTVA

-317 TVADETLTVLRV
+317 TVADETLTTLRV
-329 PQNVEWIAQPVL
+329 PQGVAWMAQPVL

-360 TMALVPDTVGPTGGL
+360 TVALVPDTVGPTGGL
-375 YLYGVPGADLDDSK
+375 YLYGVPGADLESK
-389 DHLWNGNRVA
+389 TYQWNGSKVTLCA
-399 LYAVYTDVN
+399 MYTDVN
-408 GKEIDKS
+408 GKKVDKS
-415 RSWESTYQA
+415 RSWESTHQA
-424 LTNLLTAGTQGSDL
+424 LADVLTAGTQGSAL
-438 RLEARADMDGYTLYQ
+438 RLEARTDMDGYTMYQ

-462 PTLYGLSVTAGGV
+462 PTLYGLSVMAGGV

-490 VVTTGSVVLRPARNS
+490 VVTTESVVLRPARNS
-505 SYTVTVNGSPLDA
+505 SYTVTVNGGQLDG
-518 DGTYTLPLVENS
+518 DGTYTLPLAEDS
-530 ATTATI
+530 DTTATI
-536 AVTMPESGRTTNYTL
+536 AVTMPESGRTTTYTL
-551 TVTRE
+551 TVTRK

-563 KHDNDVTVRIFN
+563 KHDDDVTVRIFN

-604 NEYYHTKGTFK
+604 NEYYH
-615 APAKGAESLTIAA
+615 AKGIFAAPKEGDTSLTITA

-646 VGTSSVYLPEEQF
+646 VGTSSVYLPAEQF

-678 VWAAAAQ
+678 VWAVAVQ
-685 DKNCK
+685 DKGCK

-697 GKETIVPSGMIAYGT
+697 GKDTNVPSGITSGT

-718 EMGPEAFRFTL
+718 KTGPEAFRFTL

-737 KKVIF
+737 KKVTF

-767 TLYYPV
+767 TAYYPV

-785 WKQYDYQA
+785 WKQYDYQT

-801 AVLTVTPFAG
+801 AVLTVTPFVTG

-816 NGGQVYAPEVDP
+816 NGGQIYAPKVDL
-828 ETGETAETVTITL
+828 ETGETAETVTVTL

-847 KQESFTLT
+847 KQETFTLT
-855 ACTEEGHQARAYT
+855 ACTAEGHQARAYT

-880 VTIQDKSTKQ
+880 VTIQDKDTKQ
-890 TIAGALAAVYEMR
+890 TIDGALAAVYEMR

-949 ISLAAAPASSHGAG
+949 ISLAAAPVSSHGAG
-963 VTSRWPSFRGNNE
+963 VTSSWPSFRGNDNA
-976 SNGVVDVKTP
+976 NGVVNAKTP
-986 TSSKDAVL
+986 TSSDTAVL

-1023 IVYSGRKLY
+1023 IVYSGRTLY

-1040 VVATGTMYDTSS
+1040 VVATGAMCDTSS
-1052 FAITSATYGSDCGM
+1052 FAITSATYGPDCGM
-1066 LFVALSN
+1066 LFVALSS
-1073 GTVQAFDAATLDS
+1073 GTVQAFDAATLES
-1086 LWIYQDALGG
+1086 LWIYQDMLGG

-1108 VYTGFWND
+1108 VYTGFWNQ
-1116 EKANANFVCL
+1116 EQENANFVCL
-1126 SATDEDPTSD
+1126 SATDEDPTSG
-1136 SEKKLARWTYTRQ
+1136 SEKKLARWTYTRM

-1165 VGADDGQDQYSSAN
+1165 VGADDGQDRSSSAT

-1190 EELDRWDNLRGDV
+1190 EELDRWDGLRGDV
-1203 RSSIALDKST
+1203 RSSIARD
-1213 GLFYFT
+1213 GDGRFYFT

-1224 LYRAAVTQ
+1224 LYSAAVTQ
-1232 TADGWRITDTRS
+1232 TADGWKITDTRS
-1244 CVLSNGSNKPD
+1244 CALSNGSGDPST
-1255 EPAMSTCTPVLY
+1255 PAMSTCTPVLY
-1267 HGRAYIGVS
+1267 KGRAYIGVS

-1327 DNFSPGTLRLLED
+1327 DNFTPGTLRLLED
-1340 TGADTLKRTTETY
+1340 TGTAPGKTTTETY
-1353 QVSGVTYE
+1353 QEGGSTRTV
-1361 AETAYALF
+1361 ETAYALF
-1369 TPANE
+1369 TPAND

-1402 LTSDVDTIKVKTLP
+1402 LTSTVDKVEVTQLP
-1416 DKMSYNEGEKFNP
+1416 DKMSYNEGEAFDP
-1429 AGMVL
+1429 TGMEL
-1434 TVYYKNG
+1434 TVYYTNG
-1441 ESRDLPVSRTIN
+1441 ESRVLPVSRTIN
-1453 NVEVTYFTYN
+1453 GVKVEYFTY

-1506 GRTYDRGDINGDGAV
+1506 GKTYDRGDINGDGAV

-1536 DTITNPS
+1536 DTITNPA
-1543 ILDRVDVNGDG
+1543 IL
-1554 LKNISDA
+1554 
-1561 AALYEF
+1561 
-1567 LTRGS
+1567 
-1572 WPMSDTSS
+1572 
-1580 ASVQTTA
+1580 
-1587 ASGGGTAKLLG
+1587 
-1598 SASSAG
+1598 
-1604 AIDRAALKSV
+1604 
-1614 AASQSS
+1614 
-1620 APARAAVK
+1620 ARL
-1628 GDINGDGAVDVYDLQ
+1628 DINGDG
-1643 YLYEYCCDKS
+1643 E
-1653 TITDAATLARLDVNG
+1653 R
-1668 DGKQDI
+1668 DI
-1674 ADAAA
+1674 ADVAAV
-1679 LYGYLT
+1679 YGYLT
-1685 EGQWPAPRHAIAVK
+1685 EGQWPVPRHAIAVK
-1699 ADAPT
+1699 STAPET
-1704 KAEVTQG
+1704 AQVEQG
-1711 GQYTLYMSEV
+1711 GMYTLYMSDV
-1721 FDTCSHNVTYTLSGE
+1721 FDTCPDRVTYTLSGE
-1736 GLGKHTKLAS
+1736 GLSEHTKLAA
-1746 DDKGDYLSFTNGETG
+1746 DDKGDYLSFTNSKTG
-1761 EYSLTIT
+1761 DYLLTIT

-1779 DYHLTVTVTKSAA
+1779 VYHLTVTVTKSAA
-1792 GDPGQYGYD
+1792 GDPGQYDYD
-1801 ETPARSVTVYVT
+1801 EENADSVTVYVT

-1823 VDGTPISHLQVKVP
+1823 VDGTPMAHLQVEVP
-1837 YFDLESQGLE
+1837 YFDLENQGLE
-1847 DYYRYHTE
+1847 EFHRYHTE
-1855 NGQGGY
+1855 NGQGGGSY
-1861 IDGEI
+1861 IDNVV
-1866 VERPTLL
+1866 VERPTVL

-1883 CLGYTPDDVIDGNVQ
+1883 CKGYTPEEVTSGTKKVVDGQNDRYREVY
-1898 VRDAELPRDLK
+1898 D
-1909 ISGIGNILDE
+1909 ILGKQ
-1919 TTVNWTGPALT
+1919 TASWTGPALT
-1930 ISGSATSMYMTKFW
+1930 ISGSATSMYMRNFW

-1952 YRNHMYPL
+1952 YRNHVYPL
-1960 MRAGWGCT
+1960 MGPGWGAT

-1981 VALFS
+1981 VALFTDWSFWS
-1986 DWNFWTRGAFA
+1986 DGGAFT
-1997 CFDADEYTVKTGETL
+1997 CFDKDEYTVKAGETL
-2012 NFNTRKYETKSVADG
+2012 TFNTRKYETKSVADG

-2034 IEGMKVY
+2034 IAGMTVY
-2041 LCNEQWTRLA
+2041 LYDDQWTQLTEIPA
-2051 VIEPT
+2051 D
-2056 ESGDAYQYVIDQ
+2056 ESGDAFQYVVNEK
-2068 PGEYYL
+2068 PGTYYL
-2074 LAIDPYAGT
+2074 LALDPKAGS
-2083 NDACLAPATARVHVT
+2083 AAARLAPATARLRVS
-2098 AAG
+2098 

>member
-1 MHVLR
+1 M
-6 RKSGVKKRIVSLF
+6 KKRIVSLF
-19 MALVMTLTL
+19 MALVMTLSL
-28 LPAAWAAELTAPQ
+28 LPTTAWAVQPSPETTGQTLTEQTAEEP
-41 EDTVPTEEQ
+41 
-50 SAQEVPAAAA
+50 SAA
-60 EVMPATEA
+60 EETTPAEVQ
-68 MPAAEQ
+68 PAAESA
-74 DAEAELTEA
+74 DTELTDA

-103 PYQPGQTVREAL
+103 PYQPNQTVREAL

-122 ETPHTFTG
+122 ETPHTFDG
-130 LETANGFVTAI
+130 LETVNGFVTAI

-148 NRSDDKG
+148 SRSDDKG
-155 GYKLDQSASAVG
+155 SFDLEQRADSVG
-167 AFVFLTAYDM
+167 AFLFLTAYDT
-177 LNEDTASALYALG
+177 LNEETASALCALG

-206 FAQQEYDDAAKALT
+206 FARQEYDAAAKALT
-220 VKKTADELTALATAL
+220 VKKTADELTALSTAL

-253 DVRLLGL
+253 NVRFLGL
-260 DGQLLT
+260 TGQLLT
-266 DYTFTATDPYGNEK
+266 DYTFTAADPYGNEK

-306 GAMTVA
+306 GVMTVA

-317 TVADETLTVLRV
+317 TVADETLTTLRV
-329 PQNVEWIAQPVL
+329 PQGVAWMAQPVL

-346 GDAAENRYPMEQNG
+346 GDAAENRYPMEQDG
-360 TMALVPDTVGPTGGL
+360 TVALVPDTVGPTGGL
-375 YLYGVPGADLDDSK
+375 YLYGVPGADLDSK
-389 DHLWNGNRVA
+389 TYQWNGSKVTLCA
-399 LYAVYTDVN
+399 MYTDVN
-408 GKEIDKS
+408 GKKVDKS
-415 RSWESTYQA
+415 RSWESTHQA
-424 LTNLLTAGTQGSDL
+424 LADVLTAGTQGSAL
-438 RLEARADMDGYTLYQ
+438 RLEARADMDGYTMYQ

-462 PTLYGLSVTAGGV
+462 PTLYGLSVMAGGV

-490 VVTTGSVVLRPARNS
+490 VVTTESVVLRPARNS
-505 SYTVTVNGSPLDA
+505 SYTVTVNGGQLDG
-518 DGTYTLPLVENS
+518 DGTYTLPLAEDS
-530 ATTATI
+530 DTTATI
-536 AVTMPESGRTTNYTL
+536 AVTMPESGRTTTYTL
-551 TVTRE
+551 TVTRK

-563 KHDNDVTVRIFN
+563 KHDDDVTVRIFN

-604 NEYYHTKGTFK
+604 NEYYH
-615 APAKGAESLTIAA
+615 AKGIFAAPKEGDTSLTITA

-646 VGTSSVYLPEEQF
+646 VGTSSVYLPAEQF

-678 VWAAAAQ
+678 VWAVAVQ
-685 DKNCK
+685 DKGCK

-697 GKETIVPSGMIAYGT
+697 GKDTNVPSGRTSGT

-718 EMGPEAFRFTL
+718 KTGPEAFRFTL

-737 KKVIF
+737 KKVTF

-767 TLYYPV
+767 TAYYPV

-785 WKQYDYQA
+785 WKQYDYQT

-801 AVLTVTPFAG
+801 AVLTVTPFVTG

-816 NGGQVYAPEVDP
+816 NGGQIYAPKVDP
-828 ETGETAETVTITL
+828 ETGETAETVTVTL

-847 KQESFTLT
+847 KQETFTLT
-855 ACTEEGHQARAYT
+855 ACTAEGHQARAYT

-880 VTIQDKSTKQ
+880 VTIQDKDTKQ
-890 TIAGALAAVYEMR
+890 TIDGALAAVYEMR

-949 ISLAAAPASSHGAG
+949 ISLAAAPVSSHGAG
-963 VTSRWPSFRGNNE
+963 VTSSWPSFRGNDNA
-976 SNGVVDVKTP
+976 NGVVNAKTP
-986 TSSKDAVL
+986 TSSDTAVL

-1023 IVYSGRKLY
+1023 IVYSGRTLY

-1040 VVATGTMYDTSS
+1040 VVATGAMCDTSS
-1052 FAITSATYGSDCGM
+1052 FAITSATYGPDCGM
-1066 LFVALSN
+1066 LFVALSS

-1108 VYTGFWND
+1108 VYTGFWNQ
-1116 EKANANFVCL
+1116 EQENANFVCL
-1126 SATDEDPTSD
+1126 SATDEDPTSG
-1136 SEKKLARWTYTRQ
+1136 SEKKLARWTYTRM

-1165 VGADDGQDQYSSAN
+1165 VGADDGQDRSSSAT

-1190 EELDRWDNLRGDV
+1190 EELDRWDGLQGDV
-1203 RSSIALDKST
+1203 RSSIARD
-1213 GLFYFT
+1213 GDGRFYFT

-1224 LYRAAVTQ
+1224 LYSAAVTQ
-1232 TADGWRITDTRS
+1232 TADGWKITDTRF
-1244 CVLSNGSNKPD
+1244 CALSNGSGSEKT
-1255 EPAMSTCTPVLY
+1255 PAMSTCTPVLY
-1267 HGRAYIGVS
+1267 KGRAYIGVS

-1327 DNFSPGTLRLLED
+1327 DNFTPGTLRLLED
-1340 TGADTLKRTTETY
+1340 TGTAPGKTTTETY
-1353 QVSGVTYE
+1353 QEGGSTRTV
-1361 AETAYALF
+1361 ETAYALF
-1369 TPANE
+1369 TPAND

-1402 LTSDVDTIKVKTLP
+1402 LTSTVDKVKVTKLP
-1416 DKMSYNEGEKFNP
+1416 DKMSYNEGEAFDP
-1429 AGMVL
+1429 TGMEL
-1434 TVYYKNG
+1434 TVYYTNG
-1441 ESRDLPVSRTIN
+1441 ESRVLPVSRTIN
-1453 NVEVTYFTYN
+1453 GVKVEYFTY
-1463 SDTLTAADDGYFEL
+1463 SDTVTAADDGYFEL

-1506 GRTYDRGDINGDGAV
+1506 GKTYDRGNINGDGAV

-1536 DTITNPS
+1536 DTITNP
-1543 ILDRVDVNGDG
+1543 
-1554 LKNISDA
+1554 
-1561 AALYEF
+1561 
-1567 LTRGS
+1567 
-1572 WPMSDTSS
+1572 
-1580 ASVQTTA
+1580 
-1587 ASGGGTAKLLG
+1587 
-1598 SASSAG
+1598 
-1604 AIDRAALKSV
+1604 AI
-1614 AASQSS
+1614 
-1620 APARAAVK
+1620 
-1628 GDINGDGAVDVYDLQ
+1628 
-1643 YLYEYCCDKS
+1643 
-1653 TITDAATLARLDVNG
+1653 LARLDING

-1685 EGQWPAPRHAIAVK
+1685 EGQWPVPRHAITVK
-1699 ADAPT
+1699 STAPKT
-1704 KAEVTQG
+1704 AQVEQG
-1711 GQYTLYMSEV
+1711 GMYTLYMSEV
-1721 FDTCSHNVTYTLSGE
+1721 FDTCPDSVTYTLSGE
-1736 GLGKHTKLAS
+1736 GLSEHTKLAA
-1746 DDKGDYLSFTNGETG
+1746 DDKGDYLSFTNSKTG
-1761 EYSLTIT
+1761 DYLLTIT

-1779 DYHLTVTVTKSAA
+1779 VYHLTVTVTKSAA
-1792 GDPGQYGYD
+1792 GDPGQYDYD
-1801 ETPARSVTVYVT
+1801 EENADSVTVYVT
-1813 VSNDGVPIRG
+1813 VSNDGVPIYG
-1823 VDGTPISHLQVKVP
+1823 VDGTPIAHLEVEVP
-1837 YFDLESQGLE
+1837 YFDLESQGLAE
-1847 DYYRYHTE
+1847 FYRYHTE
-1855 NGQGGY
+1855 NGQGGGSY
-1861 IDGEI
+1861 IDNVV
-1866 VERPTLL
+1866 VERPTVL

-1883 CLGYTPDDVIDGNVQ
+1883 CKGYTPKEVTSGTKKVVDGQNDRYREVY
-1898 VRDAELPRDLK
+1898 D
-1909 ISGIGNILDE
+1909 ILGKQ
-1919 TTVNWTGPALT
+1919 TASWTGPALT
-1930 ISGSATSMYMTKFW
+1930 ISGSATSMYMRNFW

-1952 YRNHMYPL
+1952 YRNHVYPL
-1960 MRAGWGCT
+1960 MGPGWGAT

-1981 VALFS
+1981 VALFTDWSFWS
-1986 DWNFWTRGAFA
+1986 DGGAFT
-1997 CFDADEYTVKTGETL
+1997 CFDKDEYTVKAGETL
-2012 NFNTRKYETKSVADG
+2012 TFNTLKYETKSVADG

-2034 IEGMKVY
+2034 IAGMTVY
-2041 LCNEQWTRLA
+2041 LYDDQWTQLTEIPA
-2051 VIEPT
+2051 D
-2056 ESGDAYQYVIDQ
+2056 ESGDAFQYVIDQ
-2068 PGEYYL
+2068 PGTYYL
-2074 LAIDPYAGT
+2074 LAVDPKAGS
-2083 NDACLAPATARVHVT
+2083 DAARLAPATARLRVS
-2098 AAG
+2098 